1 MSEQDRRTFLKRA
14 AAVPGAAFVGSL
26 GACAP
31 EGGAPPTGTLPQAP
45 LRAVADVVLPNGAL
59 GEDGMAA
66 AVRGFMDWVEGFEP
80 AAELDHPY
88 LTGELRY
95 GLPHPG
101 PRWGAQLEAMDL
113 ESQRRSGLAFAELGA
128 QQRRGMVERALRG
141 GSSAGLPAGLPGR
154 PAQADH
160 VALGLLAWFYGTSQA
175 NDLCYRAEVGR
186 HLCRGTASALEE
198 PAKLG
203 GD

>member
-1 MSEQDRRTFLKRA
+1 MSGQDRRTFLKRA
-14 AAVPGAAFVGSL
+14 ARAVPGAAFAGSL

-31 EGGAPPTGTLPQAP
+31 EGGASPARPPAGILPEAP
-45 LRAVADVVLPNGAL
+45 LQAVAEVALPKGAL
-59 GEDGMAA
+59 GEDAMAA

-88 LTGELRY
+88 LTGQLRY

-101 PRWGAQLEAMDL
+101 PRWTAQLEAMDL

-128 QQRRGMVERALRG
+128 DERRGVVERALRG
-141 GSSAGLPAGLPGR
+141 GSSLPGN

-160 VALGLLAWFYGTSQA
+160 VALGLLAWFYRTSPA
-175 NDLCYRAEVGR
+175 NDLCYRADVGR
-186 HLCRGTASALEE
+186 HLCRSTASALDE
-198 PAKLG
+198 PTRG
-203 GD
+203 GE